1 MIKAGATDKYGRP
14 LVILGLSEG
23 NLGELRKKKPI
34 LVDLEPFGLKGQVV
48 IMWGETEGAITQ
60 ELAQHIKLPV

>member
-1 MIKAGATDKYGRP
+1 MIKAGAKGKDGQP
-14 LVILGLSEG
+14 VVILGLSEG

-34 LVDLEPFGLKGQVV
+34 LVDLEPFGIKGQVV
-48 IMWGETEGAITQ
+48 IMWGETEEAITQ